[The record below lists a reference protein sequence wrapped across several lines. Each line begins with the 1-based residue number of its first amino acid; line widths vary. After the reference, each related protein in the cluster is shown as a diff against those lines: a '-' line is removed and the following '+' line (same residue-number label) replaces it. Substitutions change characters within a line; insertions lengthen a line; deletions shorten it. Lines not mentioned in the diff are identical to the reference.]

1 MTKIKSFNKN
11 PWFILGVLITCFV
24 PVVIDATVLHMA
36 IPPLTLDLKASGN
49 QVLWML
55 DIYSL
60 FMAGLLIPMGVLGDK
75 IGHQKLLLYGVIIFT
90 LASLAAGF
98 SQQPFHLILSRI
110 LLAVGGS
117 MIMPTTLAVIRQTFQ
132 SEKQRGIALG
142 IWVVFANGGAAIGP
156 LLGGILIDYF
166 SWRAI
171 FLINIPVLLLVIP
184 FVLTLPKSIT
194 DASKEWVLRYA
205 LQLIASIILIVY
217 GIKTIPKNDANL
229 GYGIAGIILGLFL
242 LFLFYKT
249 QRNCKNSMID
259 WELFKS
265 PSVKYGMLF
274 TFIPMTICSGFE
286 LLLSQEL
293 QLVHHLSPTQTAF
306 YIAPFFF
313 AFALSGAMGKYLKE
327 IGIVPIIIIGLF
339 LSALSF
345 FAMSHI
351 GFAKLTILL
360 LLLLLVGGFGLGI
373 IMLAASFSI
382 MSAADDENA
391 GAAGSLE
398 SISYEMGVGLGVTF
412 FGVLL
417 SEVFSRKLVLDES
430 LISSVPRNVYYSIND
445 ALVIAENLGGDI
457 GSIIQLESKI
467 AFKSAHSAVLL
478 TSAIILTFFIFQ
490 MTYRHFKHTKRASN
504 YRKGLFKENR

>member
-1 MTKIKSFNKN
+1 MTKRFSKCKN
-11 PWFILGVLITCFV
+11 PWVILGILITCFV

-36 IPPLTLDLKASGN
+36 IPSLTLDLKATGN

-75 IGHQKLLLYGVIIFT
+75 IGHQKLLLGGVIIFII
-90 LASLAAGF
+90 ASLTAGF
-98 SQQPFHLILSRI
+98 SQAPIHLIFSRI

-117 MIMPTTLAVIRQTFQ
+117 MIMPTTLAIIRQTFQ

-156 LLGGILIDYF
+156 LLGGLLIDYF

-171 FLINIPVLLLVIP
+171 FLINIPVLVLVIP
-184 FVLTLPKSIT
+184 FVLSLPKSIT
-194 DASKEWVLRYA
+194 DPTKKWVLKYA
-205 LQLIASIILIVY
+205 MLLIASIILVVY
-217 GIKTIPKNDANL
+217 SIKTIPKLDDGL
-229 GYGIAGIILGLFL
+229 IYGIIAGVIGLL
-242 LFLFYKT
+242 LLYLFYRIQK
-249 QRNCKNSMID
+249 NSSNSMID
-259 WELFKS
+259 WDLFKS

-293 QLVHHLSPTQTAF
+293 QLVHHQTPTHTAL
-306 YIAPFFF
+306 YIAPFFL
-313 AFALSGAMGKYLKE
+313 AFALSGAMGRYLKV
-327 IGIVPIIIIGLF
+327 IGIVPIKIIGLF
-339 LSALSF
+339 ISTFSF
-345 FAMSHI
+345 FAMSRL
-351 GFAKLTILL
+351 GFATITLPLL
-360 LLLLLVGGFGLGI
+360 FWLLMAGFGLGI

-417 SEVFSRKLVLDES
+417 SGVFSKHLVLDES
-430 LISSVPRNVYYSIND
+430 ILASVPRNVTHSIND
-445 ALVIAENLGGDI
+445 ALVIAESVGGEM
-457 GSIIQLESKI
+457 STTIQQQSKI
-467 AFKSAHSAVLL
+467 AFSSAHSAVLL
-478 TSAIILTFFIFQ
+478 VSSIILGFFAIQ
-490 MTYRHFKHTKRASN
+490 MSYKYFKHKKRAQS
-504 YRKGLFKENR
+504 YRKKLYK